1 VRNKMQID
9 KDTQILIDERLKNNA
24 PALESFTP
32 QELRALRAKMAETPL
47 ELRVD
52 ISDVEDLSVKGTL
65 GDIPIRKYFNSS
77 TSDLKHKTSPLIIYF
92 HGGGFVMGDLES
104 HDLVCRHLCKEA
116 KATIIAV
123 DYKLAPEHKFPAPVI
138 DTKDAITKIL
148 ERAEE
153 FNFDPNK
160 VILCGDS
167 AGGTL
172 ATVGTIMS
180 RDNVIPKVH
189 GQILVYPWVDMT
201 MCRRS
206 MDIELEGMILNKKT
220 IKYFAD
226 HYLNN
231 TKEQV
236 DWRASPLLTAD
247 LSNLPPTYIYG
258 AGLDPLVDEG
268 DAYKRR
274 LLSFGNEVHY
284 RLFPGQMHAFLSN
297 SVQLPTSLICIK
309 EMGKAAQTIFSNL

>member
-1 VRNKMQID
+1 MQID
-9 KDTQILIDERLKNNA
+9 KDTQALIDERLKNNA

-32 QELRALRAKMAETPL
+32 KELRALRAKMAETPL
-47 ELRVD
+47 ELRVE
-52 ISDVEDLSVKGTL
+52 ISHIENSSLKGTL
-65 GDIPIRKYFNSS
+65 GEIPIRKY
-77 TSDLKHKTSPLIIYF
+77 SDLPSNDVKAAVIIYF

-104 HDLVCRHLCKEA
+104 HDLVCRHLCKKT

-123 DYKLAPEHKFPAPVI
+123 DYRLAPEHKFPAPVT
-138 DTKDAITKIL
+138 DTKDAITQIIKNSDKYNI
-148 ERAEE
+148 
-153 FNFDPNK
+153 DTNK

-180 RDNVIPKVH
+180 RDKVVPKVH
-189 GQILVYPWVDMT
+189 GQILVYPWVDLT

-206 MDIELEGMILNKKT
+206 IDIELEGMILNKKT
-220 IKYFAD
+220 INYFAD

-231 TKEQV
+231 KEEQV
-236 DWRASPLLTAD
+236 DWRASPILTPD
-247 LSNLPPTYIYG
+247 LSGLPPTYIYG

-297 SVQLPTSLICIK
+297 SVQLPTALTCIK
-309 EMGKAAQTIFSNL
+309 EMSEAAQKIFSNL

>member
-1 VRNKMQID
+1 
-9 KDTQILIDERLKNNA
+9 
-24 PALESFTP
+24 
-32 QELRALRAKMAETPL
+32 
-47 ELRVD
+47 
-52 ISDVEDLSVKGTL
+52 
-65 GDIPIRKYFNSS
+65 
-77 TSDLKHKTSPLIIYF
+77 
-92 HGGGFVMGDLES
+92 
-104 HDLVCRHLCKEA
+104 
-116 KATIIAV
+116 
-123 DYKLAPEHKFPAPVI
+123 
-138 DTKDAITKIL
+138 
-148 ERAEE
+148 
-153 FNFDPNK
+153 
-160 VILCGDS
+160 
-167 AGGTL
+167 
-172 ATVGTIMS
+172 MS

-220 IKYFAD
+220 INYFAD

-231 TKEQV
+231 PQEQV
-236 DWRASPLLTAD
+236 DWRASPILTAD

-297 SVQLPTSLICIK
+297 SVQLPTALICIK

>member
-1 VRNKMQID
+1 MQID
-9 KDTQILIDERLKNNA
+9 KDTQALIDERLKNNA

-32 QELRALRAKMAETPL
+32 KELRALRAKMAETPL
-47 ELRVD
+47 ELRVE
-52 ISDVEDLSVKGTL
+52 ISHIENSSLKGTL
-65 GDIPIRKYFNSS
+65 GEIPIRKY
-77 TSDLKHKTSPLIIYF
+77 SDLPSNDVKAAVIIYF

-104 HDLVCRHLCKEA
+104 HDLVCRHLCKKT

-123 DYKLAPEHKFPAPVI
+123 DYRLAPEHKFPAPVT
-138 DTKDAITKIL
+138 DTKDAITQIIKNSDKYNI
-148 ERAEE
+148 
-153 FNFDPNK
+153 DTNK

-180 RDNVIPKVH
+180 RDKVVPKVH
-189 GQILVYPWVDMT
+189 GQILVYPWVDLT

-206 MDIELEGMILNKKT
+206 IDIELEGMILNKNT
-220 IKYFAD
+220 INYFAD

-231 TKEQV
+231 KEEQV
-236 DWRASPLLTAD
+236 DWRASPILTPD
-247 LSNLPPTYIYG
+247 LSGLPPTYIYG

-297 SVQLPTSLICIK
+297 SVQLPTALTCIK
-309 EMGKAAQTIFSNL
+309 EMSEAAQKIFSNL